1 METRY
6 FLELDGGIVKG
17 SVMAARSDWATVNI
31 PLAWVQVTADIYA
44 NTPKGSIQNADGTFT
59 PPTPAPVVR
68 RIRKYDFFRLLTPT
82 EYGAMFNQ
90 SDPTLAYG
98 VALFQSAPDPF
109 NIDDPIVTQM
119 LNYCVQVNALTQ
131 ARKDELWAG
140 MQAAAI

>member
-1 METRY
+1 MLY
-6 FLELDGGIVKG
+6 AFKFDGNIIEQAVCYDGTDVHIPAGYVE
-17 SVMAARSDWATVNI
+17 VDEAT
-31 PLAWVQVTADIYA
+31 WSQVSAGYI
-44 NTPKGSIQNADGTFT
+44 KNADGTFSA
-59 PPTPAPVVR
+59 PAPTVR

-90 SDPTLAYG
+90 TDPTLAYG

-109 NIDDPIVTQM
+109 NIDDPVVAQM

>member
-1 METRY
+1 MARY
-6 FLELDGGIVKG
+6 FLTIRNQVVVGKLQVERANWEEVDIPSDLTEVTEQIFQTVEAG
-17 SVMAARSDWATVNI
+17 S
-31 PLAWVQVTADIYA
+31 TA
-44 NTPKGSIQNADGTFT
+44 NADGTFT

-109 NIDDPIVTQM
+109 NIDDPVVTQM